1 MVSRPQDSP
10 ACNGK
15 LDNPPE
21 IYKSSP
27 AIDAVLHGTLDV
39 TRGRINRQTGLSV
52 RDPKADLVV
61 GTVSGASQDLD
72 AFGLAVA
79 ARAADFVN
87 GLVNPDTTL
96 NVEVLSTKLP
106 DTSAYVSLAEKAQ
119 REGNNVDLAAA
130 LLSRAFDND
139 SRNARLPYLL
149 RKARYSQQR
158 YQEAMSYLKI
168 SLEVTPDDPEVLEEL
183 GDVYSN
189 LNQLLQDFRII
200 RRDFQGNLQITHCF
214 LI

>member
-39 TRGRINRQTGLSV
+39 TRGRIIGQIALSV

-61 GTVSGASQDLD
+61 GTVSGASEDLD

-96 NVEVLSTKLP
+96 NVEVTSTKRP
-106 DTSAYVSLAEKAQ
+106 RASAFVSLAEKAQ
-119 REGNNVDLAAA
+119 PEGNTVDLSAAVFA
-130 LLSRAFDND
+130 
-139 SRNARLPYLL
+139 
-149 RKARYSQQR
+149 
-158 YQEAMSYLKI
+158 
-168 SLEVTPDDPEVLEEL
+168 
-183 GDVYSN
+183 
-189 LNQLLQDFRII
+189 
-200 RRDFQGNLQITHCF
+200 
-214 LI
+214 